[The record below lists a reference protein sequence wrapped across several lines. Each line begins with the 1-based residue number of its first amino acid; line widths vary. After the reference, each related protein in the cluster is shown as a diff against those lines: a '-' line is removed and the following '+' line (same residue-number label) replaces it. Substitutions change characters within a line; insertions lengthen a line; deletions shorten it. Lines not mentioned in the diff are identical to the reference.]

1 MAVVTLVSASG
12 SPGVTTTALGLAL
25 TWPRPVLLVEAD
37 PSGSS
42 AILAGYL
49 RGTSDH
55 VGLVDLVMAHRSGLL
70 SEALPRMVMRL
81 GGDESRVSVLVGS
94 RSHDQAAGLMRL
106 WEPLLG
112 VLRDMS
118 ANGQDV
124 IVDAGRLGLASWP
137 RALVTHSDVTALVTR
152 SSLPALVAARSWAA
166 SLAEDVLPGHEARL
180 LMVGEGRPYGVR
192 EAARTLGL
200 SPLAGIEWDP
210 ARAAVFSEGS
220 PKPKPRFGGEAAA
233 DRSFE
238 QSGYTASI
246 RGVGEALRKL
256 CAGVVVDPLRGMIT
270 TRAGSQGGLTNV

>member
-25 TWPRPVLLVEAD
+25 TWPRQVLLVEAD

-49 RGTSDH
+49 KGTTDH

-70 SEALPRMVMRL
+70 SEALPRMVMPL
-81 GGDESRVSVLVGS
+81 GDQGRVSALVGS
-94 RSHDQAAGLMRL
+94 RSHDQAAGLSRL
-106 WEPLLG
+106 WEPLVG
-112 VLRDMS
+112 VLRDLS

-124 IVDAGRLGLASWP
+124 IIDAGRLGLASWP
-137 RALVTHSDVTALVTR
+137 RPLVAHSDVTVLVTR

-166 SLAEDVLPGHEARL
+166 ALAEDVLPGHEARL
-180 LMVGEGRPYGVR
+180 LMVGEGRPYGVG

-210 ARAAVFSEGS
+210 ARAAVFSEGAA
-220 PKPKPRFGGEAAA
+220 KPKPRLGSEAAA

-238 QSGYTASI
+238 HSGYLASI
-246 RGVGEALRKL
+246 RGAGASLRKL
-256 CAGVVVDPLRGMIT
+256 CEGAAIDPLRGLIT
-270 TRAGSQGGLTNV
+270 ARASSQGGRTNV

>member
-1 MAVVTLVSASG
+1 MAVVTLVSAAG
-12 SPGVTTTALGLAL
+12 SPGVSTTALGMAL

-81 GGDESRVSVLVGS
+81 DGEQGRVSVLVGS
-94 RSHDQAAGLMRL
+94 RSHDQAAGLARL
-106 WEPLLG
+106 WEPLVG
-112 VLRDMS
+112 VLRELS
-118 ANGQDV
+118 ADGQDV

-137 RALVTHSDVTALVTR
+137 RPLVAHSDVTALVTR

-166 SLAEDVLPGHEARL
+166 ALAEDVLPGHEARL
-180 LMVGEGRPYGVR
+180 LMVGEGRPYGVG

-200 SPLAGIEWDP
+200 SSLAGIEWDP
-210 ARAAVFSEGS
+210 ARAAVFSEGAA
-220 PKPKPRFGGEAAA
+220 KPKPRFGGEAAA

-238 QSGYTASI
+238 QSGYVASL
-246 RGVGEALRKL
+246 RGAGAALRKV
-256 CAGVVVDPLRGMIT
+256 CEGIAVDPLRGLIT
-270 TRAGSQGGLTNV
+270 ARAGSRGGLNQ